1 MRSTS
6 TCSWASKLVESF
18 QNNGCKSAGDGVLDL
33 TAEEADLLA
42 PPPLKAYEPWVLP
55 LTVLPNDAAEE
66 MADD

>member
-1 MRSTS
+1 
-6 TCSWASKLVESF
+6 LLESF
-18 QNNGCKSAGDGVLDL
+18 QNDGCKSAADGVLDL

-42 PPPLKAYEPWVLP
+42 PPPLKAYEPWVVP